1 MKPQIKPELLSWL
14 CLVTLALIW
23 GVNFIFIKISVED
36 VGPTTNVFFR
46 LLLGSIVLSIYLR
59 SSKSKLPLENKN
71 LLFYLILGFLGLAL
85 PFFLISSAEVY
96 IDSGLAGLLM
106 SPMPLI
112 TLGLSAMILKDEVI
126 NKTKILAF
134 IIAFLGLVVLFGPEN
149 LLTLGGSNRIEFL
162 SQVLVLIAACCY
174 GTNAVL
180 SKLAPKIDV
189 TAMATGVCLGSL
201 LFITPLALF
210 YDPFFKVDFT
220 YEAIIA
226 IIIQGVFGT
235 AIANILFFKIIELK
249 GPIFL
254 SLLNFMIPPI
264 AFFTGVLFLN
274 EKIKINALLALLM
287 ILLALYINYKSSKIT
302 KIN

>member
-106 SPMPLI
+106 SPMLLI
-112 TLGLSAMILKDEVI
+112 TLGLSAIILKDEVI

-149 LLTLGGSNRIEFL
+149 LLTLGGSNIIEFL

>member
-23 GVNFIFIKISVED
+23 GVHFIFIKISVED

-112 TLGLSAMILKDEVI
+112 TLGLSAIILKDEVI

>member
-23 GVNFIFIKISVED
+23 GGNFIFIKISVED

-112 TLGLSAMILKDEVI
+112 TLGLSAIILKDEVI

-134 IIAFLGLVVLFGPEN
+134 IIAFLGLIVLFGPEN

>member
-112 TLGLSAMILKDEVI
+112 TLGLSAIILKDEVI

>member
-112 TLGLSAMILKDEVI
+112 TLGLSAIILKDEVI

-134 IIAFLGLVVLFGPEN
+134 IIAFLGLIVLFGPEN

-302 KIN
+302 KIH

>member
-112 TLGLSAMILKDEVI
+112 TLGLSAIILKDEVI

-134 IIAFLGLVVLFGPEN
+134 IIAFLGLIVLFGPEN
-149 LLTLGGSNRIEFL
+149 LLTLGGSNRIEL
-162 SQVLVLIAACCY
+162 LTQVLVLIAACCY

-220 YEAIIA
+220 YKAIIA

>member
-112 TLGLSAMILKDEVI
+112 TLGLSAIILKDEVI

-134 IIAFLGLVVLFGPEN
+134 IIAFLGLIVLFGPEN

>member
-96 IDSGLAGLLM
+96 IDSGLAGLLI

-112 TLGLSAMILKDEVI
+112 TLGLSAIILKDEVI

-134 IIAFLGLVVLFGPEN
+134 IIAFLGLIVLFGPEN

>member
-112 TLGLSAMILKDEVI
+112 TLGLSAIILKDEVI

-134 IIAFLGLVVLFGPEN
+134 IIAFLGLIVLFGPEN

-274 EKIKINALLALLM
+274 EKIKVNALLALLM

>member
-1 MKPQIKPELLSWL
+1 MKPLFKPDLLSWL

-36 VGPTTNVFFR
+36 VGPTSNVFFR

-59 SSKSKLPLENKN
+59 SSGAKLPLAKKN
-71 LLFYLILGFLGLAL
+71 LLFYMLLGFLGLAL

-106 SPMPLI
+106 SPMPLL
-112 TLGLSAMILKDEVI
+112 TLGLSALILKDEVI

-134 IIAFLGLVVLFGPEN
+134 VVAFFGLIVLFGPEN
-149 LLTLGGSNRIEFL
+149 LLTLGGSNRIEFV
-162 SQVLVLIAACCY
+162 SQILVLIAACCY

-180 SKLAPKIDV
+180 SKLATKIDV
-189 TAMATGVCLGSL
+189 TAMATGVCIGSL
-201 LFITPLALF
+201 VFITPLALF
-210 YDPFFKVDFT
+210 YDPFFRIDFT
-220 YEAIIA
+220 QEAIIA
-226 IIIQGVFGT
+226 IIIHGVFGT

-249 GPIFL
+249 GPVFL

-287 ILLALYINYKSSKIT
+287 ILGALYINYRSSKT
-302 KIN
+302 NKIN